1 MKRSMGIIIV
11 VLAFLALAGGAY
23 TLALGPGQADACNMG
38 SPGGQDYVPQ
48 QRTQIDPTSPSGQ
61 SVTQEQAFDI
71 VTSHIKR
78 FNPNLEVG
86 QVVDAGAFYEVEI
99 LSEDEVIERLA
110 VDKWSGSLRPL
121 F

>member
-1 MKRSMGIIIV
+1 MKRQMGIILV
-11 VLAFLALAGGAY
+11 VVAFLALTGIGY
-23 TLALGPGQADACNMG
+23 TLLIGPGHANACNMG
-38 SPGGQDYVPQ
+38 APGGQDYVPQ
-48 QRTQIDPTSPSGQ
+48 KQTRVDPTGPGGP

-78 FNPNLEVG
+78 LNPNLEVG
-86 QVVDAGAFYEVEI
+86 QILDTGSFYQVEI
-99 LSEDEVIERLA
+99 LSEGAVIERLA